1 MTRNRMV
8 HEENKKQLSLEDKKQ
23 EDIIGENRKLKT
35 IGEEIGRC
43 MEKIN
48 KNLRLRD
55 KKQEDTGRKKET

>member
-1 MTRNRMV
+1 MV

-35 IGEEIGRC
+35 IGEEIGRS